1 MGWSCRK
8 KNGRYNI
15 CIDSRCPEIG
25 GEMEAKKTRNCDGD
39 CIKIDI
45 ERVGEEWDKIID
57 RRNWRL
63 LTENVVR
70 EK

>member
-1 MGWSCRK
+1 MPRNWRG
-8 KNGRYNI
+8 N
-15 CIDSRCPEIG
+15 G
-25 GEMEAKKTRNCDGD
+25 GEEDPELRWD

-63 LTENVVR
+63 LTKNVVR